1 MAIQNLKQ
9 EVFEIMSK
17 GGFICSNSIDTR
29 IQKLY
34 NYVEEEF
41 DALHDYFSEINFIL
55 ERGNE
60 YFYFSRP
67 ESKADIRRKLDTAFK
82 WIDIVDFFK
91 SYNNS
96 FSSGYRFTPHEI
108 VVKLKVDV
116 QLKNKLAGLNK
127 YTKTQN
133 EHEAIKKLTEML
145 TKEGFCELENEI
157 NDSYKVLASFTYLEE
172 LILNINISEEKE
184 NEIPE

>member
-17 GGFICSNSIDTR
+17 GGFICSNSFDLRT
-29 IQKLY
+29 QKLY
-34 NYVEEEF
+34 NYVDENF
-41 DALHDYFSEINFIL
+41 DELYSYFVEINFHL
-55 ERGNE
+55 QRGNE

-67 ESKADIRRKLDTAFK
+67 ESKADIRRKLESAFK
-82 WIDIVDFFK
+82 WIDIVDFLK
-91 SYNNS
+91 TYDNA

-108 VVKLKVDV
+108 VVKLKVDL
-116 QLKNKLAGLNK
+116 QLKNKLSTLKK
-127 YTKTQN
+127 YTKAPN
-133 EHEAIKKLTEML
+133 EADSIAKLSEIL

-157 NDSYKVLASFTYLEE
+157 SDSFKVLASFSYLEE
-172 LILNINISEEKE
+172 LILNINISEEVK

>member
-17 GGFICSNSIDTR
+17 GGFICSNSIDLRT
-29 IQKLY
+29 QKLY
-34 NYVEEEF
+34 NYLDENF
-41 DALHDYFSEINFIL
+41 DDLYAFFSEINFL
-55 ERGNE
+55 LQRGNE

-67 ESKADIRRKLDTAFK
+67 ESKADIKRKLEIAFK

-91 SYNNS
+91 TYDNA
-96 FSSGYRFTPHEI
+96 FSSGYRYTPHEI
-108 VVKLKVDV
+108 VVKLKVDL
-116 QLKNKLAGLNK
+116 QLKNKLSTLKK
-127 YTKTQN
+127 YTKTAN
-133 EHEAIKKLTEML
+133 EAEIVGKISEML

-157 NDSYKVLASFTYLEE
+157 NDSYKVLAAFTYLEE
-172 LILNINISEEKE
+172 LILSINISEEVK

>member
-29 IQKLY
+29 TQKLY
-34 NYVEEEF
+34 NFIEEEF
-41 DALHDYFSEINFIL
+41 GSLYDYFVEINFIL
-55 ERGNE
+55 QRGDE

-67 ESKADIRRKLDTAFK
+67 ESKADIRRKLENAFK

-91 SYNNS
+91 SFDNS

-108 VVKLKVDV
+108 VIKLKVDV
-116 QLKNKLAGLNK
+116 QLKNKLSTLYH
-127 YTKTQN
+127 YTKTKN
-133 EHEAIKKLTEML
+133 EAEAIRKLSEML

-157 NDSYKVLASFTYLEE
+157 NDSFKVLASFIYLEE
-172 LILNINISEEKE
+172 LILNINISEVVK